1 MEFYKE
7 TIMGQV
13 LTQVQADKKNN
24 EYFDKI
30 DDLLYDI
37 ENLTYLDTLSKPWQ
51 KNGLII
57 TDIDIT
63 YIENKPQWVYV
74 ETADVSEYSWLIEQL
89 IKIYKPKINDI
100 YRLLTTI
107 GFLLNIYGEK
117 YENLSDILR
126 LTSITS
132 TVFLHPDHLGLD
144 KFKVYPVKLPPFGK
158 EF

>member
-13 LTQVQADKKNN
+13 LTQVHNNKKND
-24 EYFDKI
+24 EYFNKI
-30 DDLLYDI
+30 DNLLSDI
-37 ENLTYLDTLSKPWQ
+37 ENFEYLETNTKNWQ
-51 KNGLII
+51 QNGLCI
-57 TDIDIT
+57 TNSDISKIKK
-63 YIENKPQWVYV
+63 EQNWLYV
-74 ETADVSEYSWLIEQL
+74 ETADSAEYSWLVKQL
-89 IKIYKPKINDI
+89 VKIYQPNVKDI

-107 GFLLNIYGEK
+107 GFLLNLYGSK
-117 YENLSDILR
+117 HDDLSDILR

-144 KFKVYPVKLPPFGK
+144 KFKIHPNNLPPFGK